1 MIKLIRP
8 KKIVCFTRTLLIAG
22 ALFFLHEVFINPDIS
37 VFASTART
45 VEKLSIDPEFQPL
58 SGTYHYQVAWN
69 KVNVGTARIS
79 VEQENDQYKIA
90 VHAETNKKLDRIYK
104 IRYRGESLISD
115 DPFSPIEA
123 KIHERVKS
131 TKKETVIEFQ
141 ENGAIKST
149 ETKSKKGKPAKETEL
164 EIQTENFTLD
174 PFSAT
179 FLVRRLDWEV
189 GMEEIFDVFTGDDQF
204 LLELKC
210 IRKTAIEIAG
220 KNRKAFEIVP
230 ELTNLDKKEQAKD
243 HKKINDMWI
252 YVSADETREM
262 LKIKVALK
270 IGYFR
275 IILEKFEHG
284 NGKAE

>member
-1 MIKLIRP
+1 MTKL
-8 KKIVCFTRTLLIAG
+8 KQTKNMAFTAVLLLIGYAI
-22 ALFFLHEVFINPDIS
+22 FIQTDACLLAAPE
-37 VFASTART
+37 RT
-45 VEKLSIDPEFQPL
+45 VENLSIDPEFQPQ

-79 VEQENDQYKIA
+79 VEQENDQYTIA
-90 VHAETNKKLDRIYK
+90 VHAETNSKLDRIYK

-131 TKKETVIEFQ
+131 TKKETVIKFQ

-189 GMEEIFDVFTGDDQF
+189 GMEEIFDVFTGDDQY

-210 IRKTAIEIAG
+210 IQKKTIEIAG
-220 KNRKAFEIVP
+220 KKREAWEIVP
-230 ELTNLDKKEQAKD
+230 ELTNLDKKEQEKD
-243 HKKINDMWI
+243 KKQMNDMWI
-252 YVSADETREM
+252 YVSADETKEM

-275 IILEKFEHG
+275 IILEKFEP
-284 NGKAE
+284 AEEASLQTLSQ